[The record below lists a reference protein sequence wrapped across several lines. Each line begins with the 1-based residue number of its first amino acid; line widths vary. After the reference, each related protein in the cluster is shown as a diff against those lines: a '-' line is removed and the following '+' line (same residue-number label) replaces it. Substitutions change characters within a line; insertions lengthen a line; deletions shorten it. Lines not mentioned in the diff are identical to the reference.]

1 MQRGPRIFRSIVYLH
16 ILAIDVVGLSSPH
29 DIVSSVIGNCKHASP
44 ITQRCNS
51 VILTAETA
59 CADIRYDESLY
70 DGSRLTLAAASYVL
84 AYVGISHRIYS
95 SVCTY
100 Y

>member
-1 MQRGPRIFRSIVYLH
+1 M
-16 ILAIDVVGLSSPH
+16 LSYGFPPQE
-29 DIVSSVIGNCKHASP
+29 NCKYAASF
-44 ITQRCNS
+44 IWQRCDL
-51 VILTAETA
+51 VIVPAETT
-59 CADIRYDESLY
+59 CADIRYDEALY